1 MTTKITLMAA
11 AGAVALAA
19 CSANAPQKT
28 AAAAANTAV
37 PGRVE
42 VCKATNEAEI
52 ASLFDRWNASLKTGN
67 PKRVVENYAN
77 NSILLPTVSNTPR
90 ISAAEKED
98 YFTHFLQK
106 APAGKIDMR
115 HIQLDCNKAIDAGL
129 YTFTFGKT
137 GESVRGRYTFTYRWN
152 GSQWLISSHHSSVMP
167 EQKAASVH

>member
-1 MTTKITLMAA
+1 M
-11 AGAVALAA
+11 
-19 CSANAPQKT
+19 
-28 AAAAANTAV
+28 
-37 PGRVE
+37 
-42 VCKATNEAEI
+42 
-52 ASLFDRWNASLKTGN
+52 
-67 PKRVVENYAN
+67 VENYAN

-90 ISAAEKED
+90 LSPAEKED
-98 YFTHFLQK
+98 YFAHFLQK

-167 EQKAASVH
+167 EQKAATAH